1 MKNCLSLRSSSS
13 PRKKTIPRTATSA
26 RIAVKKATLASKN
39 VLYFCI
45 KNKQQRRLKFAWK
58 QTKWKY
64 QSKWFILNWEK
75 KKKFW
80 NEKISKA
87 CAKTKVLGR
96 IWRLRKDISELTVA
110 KKSKS
115 FSPHQK
121 VKFVASKYNNVR
133 PLQFSSTS
141 LDMFD
146 AYLDAGRIGLAGNS
160 LRHFKKKNAS
170 AALNQQKKKRKTA
183 LSWFFFL

>member
-1 MKNCLSLRSSSS
+1 M
-13 PRKKTIPRTATSA
+13 
-26 RIAVKKATLASKN
+26 
-39 VLYFCI
+39 
-45 KNKQQRRLKFAWK
+45 Q
-58 QTKWKY
+58 
-64 QSKWFILNWEK
+64 
-75 KKKFW
+75 
-80 NEKISKA
+80 
-87 CAKTKVLGR
+87 
-96 IWRLRKDISELTVA
+96 

-160 LRHFKKKNAS
+160 LRHFKKNAS
-170 AALNQQKKKRKTA
+170 AALNQQKKRKEK
-183 LSWFFFL
+183 LHCHDFFFFNTYRKQLLPKYIETLH

>member
-1 MKNCLSLRSSSS
+1 M
-13 PRKKTIPRTATSA
+13 
-26 RIAVKKATLASKN
+26 
-39 VLYFCI
+39 
-45 KNKQQRRLKFAWK
+45 Q
-58 QTKWKY
+58 
-64 QSKWFILNWEK
+64 
-75 KKKFW
+75 
-80 NEKISKA
+80 
-87 CAKTKVLGR
+87 
-96 IWRLRKDISELTVA
+96 

-160 LRHFKKKNAS
+160 LRHFKKKCVS
-170 AALNQQKKKRKTA
+170 SPQSTKKKRKEK
-183 LSWFFFL
+183 LHCHDFFSLIRIENNCCQNT

>member
-1 MKNCLSLRSSSS
+1 M
-13 PRKKTIPRTATSA
+13 
-26 RIAVKKATLASKN
+26 
-39 VLYFCI
+39 
-45 KNKQQRRLKFAWK
+45 
-58 QTKWKY
+58 
-64 QSKWFILNWEK
+64 K
-75 KKKFW
+75 KK
-80 NEKISKA
+80 SKA
-87 CAKTKVLGR
+87 CAKKKVLGR
-96 IWRLRKDISELTVA
+96 IRRLRKDISELTDA

-160 LRHFKKKNAS
+160 LRHFKKMR
-170 AALNQQKKKRKTA
+170 QQPSINKKRKEK
-183 LSWFFFL
+183 LHCHDFFSLIRIENNCCQNT